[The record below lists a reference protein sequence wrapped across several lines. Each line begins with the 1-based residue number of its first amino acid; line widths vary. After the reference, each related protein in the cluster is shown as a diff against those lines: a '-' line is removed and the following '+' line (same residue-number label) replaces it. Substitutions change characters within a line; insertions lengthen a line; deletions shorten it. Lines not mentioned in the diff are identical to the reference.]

1 MTCGNQFV
9 YFHFFFEVVQDPKSK
24 EGSKDVT
31 THQSKTSDI
40 KNVVSK
46 VQRDVTSDVTGNY
59 SHDSRQSFWLL
70 LFYFFSFF
78 KIQKAKKAA
87 KM

>member
-1 MTCGNQFV
+1 MQKMRESLLNQLLQVTWPVIILMTRGNQFV

-40 KNVVSK
+40 NNVVSK
-46 VQRDVTSDVTGNY
+46 VQRDVTSDVTGN
-59 SHDSRQSFWLL
+59 
-70 LFYFFSFF
+70 
-78 KIQKAKKAA
+78 
-87 KM
+87 